1 MEIKQIGNFQ
11 AIALILIIVI
21 NHLVLGTP
29 RTLIAETGT
38 GTILNMFYVFLVT
51 IILVFIVTKLFN
63 NFKGK
68 DIVDISEF
76 RWKSFKIYSRN
87 SLYTILSSYT
97 FYYC

>member
-76 RWKSFKIYSRN
+76 LGGKVLKFIVGIVY
-87 SLYTILSSYT
+87 ILSSYS

>member
-1 MEIKQIGNFQ
+1 MEIKQIDNFQ

-21 NHLVLGTP
+21 NHLILGTP

-38 GTILNMFYVFLVT
+38 GTILNMLYVFLLVLLLIF
-51 IILVFIVTKLFN
+51 IINKLFN

-76 RWKSFKIYSRN
+76 LGRKGI
-87 SLYTILSSYT
+87 
-97 FYYC
+97 